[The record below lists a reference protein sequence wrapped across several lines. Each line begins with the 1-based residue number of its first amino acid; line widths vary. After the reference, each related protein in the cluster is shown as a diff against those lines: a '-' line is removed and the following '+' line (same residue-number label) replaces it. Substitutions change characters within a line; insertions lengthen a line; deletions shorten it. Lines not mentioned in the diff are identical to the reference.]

1 MAIISTKSLKT
12 IRTQITNAIARSKAR
27 NEIVSISIDSEDG
40 DSGDALASIN
50 ALTDCETDY
59 IMHDREGID
68 RMEVWGIDEDEDA
81 KDGDMLWCLNISFAK
96 N

>member
-1 MAIISTKSLKT
+1 MAIISTKSFERIK
-12 IRTQITNAIARSKAR
+12 TQIANAIERSKAR
-27 NEIVSISIDSEDG
+27 NAIVSICIDPDDG

-68 RMEVWGIDEDEDA
+68 RMEVWGIDEDADA

>member
-1 MAIISTKSLKT
+1 MAIISTKSLET
-12 IRTQITNAIARSKAR
+12 IRTQIANAIARSKAR
-27 NEIVSISIDSEDG
+27 NEIVSISIDPDDG
-40 DSGDALASIN
+40 DGGDALEAIN
-50 ALTDCETDY
+50 ALTECETDY
-59 IMHDREGID
+59 VMHDREGVD

>member
-1 MAIISTKSLKT
+1 MAKISTKSFERIK
-12 IRTQITNAIARSKAR
+12 TQIANAIARSKAR
-27 NEIVSISIDSEDG
+27 NAIVSISVDSEDG

-50 ALTDCETDY
+50 ALTECETDY
-59 IMHDREGID
+59 IMHDREGVD
-68 RMEVWGIDEDEDA
+68 RMEVWGIDEDADA

>member
-1 MAIISTKSLKT
+1 MAKISTKSFERIK
-12 IRTQITNAIARSKAR
+12 TQIANAIERSKAR
-27 NEIVSISIDSEDG
+27 NAIVSISIDSEDG

-50 ALTDCETDY
+50 ALTECETDY
-59 IMHDREGID
+59 IMHDREGVD
-68 RMEVWGIDEDEDA
+68 RMEVWGIDEDADA

>member
-1 MAIISTKSLKT
+1 MAKISTKSFERIK
-12 IRTQITNAIARSKAR
+12 TQIANAIARSKAR
-27 NEIVSISIDSEDG
+27 NAIVSISVDSEDG

-81 KDGDMLWCLNISFAK
+81 EDGDMLWCLNISFAK